1 MQGKKILDVLH
12 DMICLLCKRYNMIN
26 NNVIYFIIF
35 LFFQLSSKLNN
46 VTSEA
51 EALNAIMRF
60 TTKENEKGSINNVG
74 SMTFTHRGPVCSED
88 TVMPH
93 GVPQNFQYIKEASNR
108 YVYLKE
114 GKREFGEAA
123 YKKLFDELVMNKDEW
138 DCFFRFPANAS
149 HAGDSCMCL
158 GELAGVY
165 KGRRDYDACE
175 KVLVMMEFLLVF
187 IKKHNMSDE
196 REHDMSNFIAHHEYQ
211 ILTMRYDTNLYKQN
225 YKQNV
230 SILREGVAFEEQHDV
245 PQRKHSFR
253 DTWKLMADSWN
264 MQRNKPKVNVKRIDK
279 VSDEALLAMI
289 ELPHKFQNELRA
301 KNPHL
306 YNGVSVEEMKNNKM
320 ILQHC
325 ANCNQ
330 QEPAL
335 GDYKKCN
342 QCKAVVYCGRKCQLA
357 HWKAGHKKVCAKKK

>member
-1 MQGKKILDVLH
+1 
-12 DMICLLCKRYNMIN
+12 
-26 NNVIYFIIF
+26 
-35 LFFQLSSKLNN
+35 
-46 VTSEA
+46 
-51 EALNAIMRF
+51 
-60 TTKENEKGSINNVG
+60 
-74 SMTFTHRGPVCSED
+74 
-88 TVMPH
+88 
-93 GVPQNFQYIKEASNR
+93 
-108 YVYLKE
+108 
-114 GKREFGEAA
+114 
-123 YKKLFDELVMNKDEW
+123 
-138 DCFFRFPANAS
+138 
-149 HAGDSCMCL
+149 MCL

-175 KVLVMMEFLLVF
+175 KVLAMMEFLLVF

-230 SILREGVAFEEQHDV
+230 SILRKGVAFEAQHDV

-253 DTWKLMADSWN
+253 DTWKQMADSWN
-264 MQRNKPKVNVKRIDK
+264 MQRIKPKVNVKRIDK

-289 ELPHKFQNELRA
+289 ELPHKLQNELRV

-306 YNGVSVEEMKNNKM
+306 YNVIDEQVTKDVAHDFGVSVEEMKNNKM

-335 GDYKKCN
+335 GDFKKCN
-342 QCKAVVYCGRKCQLA
+342 QCKAVVYCGRQCQLA